1 MAKRQWI
8 DLVLSH
14 SPAQLLF
21 QLGAHR
27 ALVAL
32 AYHDILDESRFLAQI
47 TWLARNAKVVSAE
60 DVCRALRGDCTLPKR
75 AVLITFD
82 DGDRTVY
89 DVGLPILRKL
99 GLPAVTFIVTG
110 LVDTDEP
117 FWWVEVEE
125 LVRNGARFPGVD
137 FSSGREV
144 VRWIKKLPNDERL
157 AALDILRQSA
167 STLAE
172 KTPQLTRDELR
183 ELDCNGIEI
192 GNHTFS
198 HPNLSQCDAA
208 TVEAEVR
215 TGHGILAE
223 ILGRP
228 PRLFAYPGGDR
239 HPKVPSVLRALDYQ
253 AGFLF
258 DHRIGP
264 FPPRDPLAISRVRV
278 NSTTSMNRYRTI
290 MSGLHPFIHR
300 ARGLS

>member
-21 QLGAHR
+21 RLGADR
-27 ALVAL
+27 SLVAL
-32 AYHDILDESRFLAQI
+32 AYHDILDESRFLAQV
-47 TWLARNAKVVSAE
+47 TWLASNANVVSAE
-60 DVCRALRGDCTLPKR
+60 DVCRAIRGDGVLPKR

-89 DVGLPILRKL
+89 DVGLPILRGM
-99 GLPAVTFIVTG
+99 GLPAVAFVVAG

-125 LVRNGARFPGVD
+125 LVRNGARFPGVKFD
-137 FSSGREV
+137 SGREV
-144 VRWIKKLPNDERL
+144 VRWIKKLPNEERL
-157 AALDILRQSA
+157 AALGVLRKSA
-167 STLAE
+167 NAVAE

-183 ELDCNGIEI
+183 ELDSCGIEI

-198 HPNLSQCDAA
+198 HPCLNQCDAT

-215 TGHGILAE
+215 AGHERLAE
-223 ILGRP
+223 IIGRP

-239 HPKVPSVLRALDYQ
+239 HPTVPSVLRSLDYQ

-258 DHRIGP
+258 DHRIGR